1 MTNPKRQSTP
11 SPTSPPPST
20 LAEAERV
27 LADHARQIR
36 EQRSTEDAD
45 LSVRLGR
52 AIRQIRENRI
62 PLRSQQQ
69 MAAALGITQT
79 GYSRYESG
87 VVPLT
92 VPALVRICGVLDV
105 RVNDVL
111 TMVLGGAMT

>member
-1 MTNPKRQSTP
+1 MTTNPKRQSAT

-20 LAEAERV
+20 LAEAERM

-36 EQRSTEDAD
+36 EQRTAEDTN

-52 AIRQIRENRI
+52 AIRQVRENRI

-87 VVPLT
+87 AVPLT

-105 RVNDVL
+105 RVDDVL
-111 TMVLGGAMT
+111 AMVLGGG